1 MRRPQA
7 PAVNYGMRGSNG
19 TEGRKPLQ
27 NIKNFVASSLVN
39 LQQQGLKNSLSNIQK
54 SGLFEK
60 SLLTSSVSN
69 ESHARDSL
77 FFDKENFRGD
87 EGF

>member
-7 PAVNYGMRGSNG
+7 PAMNFGMRTNTSL
-19 TEGRKPLQ
+19 EGRKPLQ

-60 SLLTSSVSN
+60 SLLTSSNN
-69 ESHARDSL
+69 ESHTRDSL